1 LIFKAKYVADLGGR
15 QRVIEPVFTDSSTCY
30 GERSGDS
37 GMDGDAF
44 FASAALE
51 CGGLF
56 WSESNSF
63 HIRQKRALSSE
74 GWQAGLGGGALLR
87 SEENFA
93 RGRQWQIRE
102 RMSAE
107 SKEYVTQEKDAG
119 GAVADSAMRG
129 QNKDAVRL
137 LMEQYSAEKRSVIGS
152 ERFGHFFDNLPLP
165 PSIGRCSHAEGEALA
180 GDAAKVRDAVE
191 GGVDASR

>member
-1 LIFKAKYVADLGGR
+1 LIFKAEYVADLGGR
-15 QRVIEPVFTDSSTCY
+15 HDAERVIEPVFIDGSTCY

-44 FASAALE
+44 FASATLE

-74 GWQAGLGGGALLR
+74 RWQAGLGGSALLR

-93 RGRQWQIRE
+93 RGLQWQSLE
-102 RMSAE
+102 GMSAQSE
-107 SKEYVTQEKDAG
+107 EDVTQEKDAG
-119 GAVADSAMRG
+119 GAVADSMVRG
-129 QNKDAVRL
+129 EDEGAVRL
-137 LMEQYSAEKRSVIGS
+137 LME
-152 ERFGHFFDNLPLP
+152 
-165 PSIGRCSHAEGEALA
+165 
-180 GDAAKVRDAVE
+180 
-191 GGVDASR
+191 